1 MDDSHG
7 ATREQ
12 AVAPVLSVLEFTY
25 LLIQGVLASMT
36 ASGRRAL
43 EVHCGRM
50 VAVPEPGGRGESVGT
65 EGTAGVA
72 NMSNKANSQ
81 GRDCRPRSGR
91 GQACFA
97 PRNDTSAR
105 GRRFVKQSQSP
116 SVAAWNE
123 EAKDVKQSQFLW
135 AGGLLLGIGDWGLGI
150 RGGGG
155 AERQTNP
162 ISRDAHDWGLVPGV
176 RGMTNEAN
184 MRRFLRFS
192 Q

>member
-7 ATREQ
+7 SSREQ

-43 EVHCGRM
+43 EMHCGRM

-91 GQACFA
+91 GQAFFA

-105 GRRFVKQSQSP
+105 GRRFAKQSQFP
-116 SVAAWNE
+116 GAASRRR
-123 EAKDVKQSQFLW
+123 EAKNVKQSQFLW
-135 AGGLLLGIGDWGLGI
+135 AGGLLLGIGDSGFGAVEAQSAKRTQF
-150 RGGGG
+150 RGTLTIG
-155 AERQTNP
+155 
-162 ISRDAHDWGLVPGV
+162 DWCQRCMG
-176 RGMTNEAN
+176 
-184 MRRFLRFS
+184 
-192 Q
+192 